1 MNNVESILSEEDL
14 ADLQW
19 AHRHLENP
27 SLAARISHVIGFPI
41 ENGLKVLPRSWYQR
55 IHDAAELSILK
66 TLKVAVSS
74 MDHIAPHPAHNGI
87 HKIMVMGSGALGGF
101 FGPVALLAELPIT
114 TSLIMRTIADIAHSQ
129 GEDLSDI
136 NAQVACME
144 VFALGGRSKD
154 DDASETGYYGLRTA
168 LALHF
173 TPVMDYVNGGIGINI
188 PAAIGLVRAISARFG
203 VVISDKAAAQM
214 IPVAGAVSGA
224 LLNLIFMQHF
234 QDMARGHFIVRRLE
248 REYGVEEIRVEYEKI
263 GREADAEKNKDYSA
277 LDGW

>member
-1 MNNVESILSEEDL
+1 MNSVESILSEEEL

-41 ENGLKVLPRSWYQR
+41 ENGLKVLPKSWYQR
-55 IHDAAELSILK
+55 IHGAAEQSIMK
-66 TLKVAVSS
+66 TLKVAISS

-87 HKIMVMGSGALGGF
+87 HKVMVIGSGALGGF

-136 NAQVACME
+136 NAQIACME
-144 VFALGGRSKD
+144 VFALSGRSKD

-173 TPVMDYVNGGIGINI
+173 TPIMDYVNGGGINI
-188 PAAIGLVRAISARFG
+188 PAAIGLVRAIAARFG

-214 IPVAGAVSGA
+214 IPVVGAVSGA

-248 REYGVEEIRVEYEKI
+248 RQYGVEEIRLQYERI
-263 GREADAEKNKDYSA
+263 GREADEENKEYSN
-277 LDGW
+277 LEGW